1 MEWFHSFLYL
11 AFISIIAFP
20 VGRMIP
26 KHWIKYNCF
35 PFTAYEWEDDGRIY
49 NKIGIRK
56 WMNKVPDMS
65 RIMKKFMK
73 RKELPK
79 GFGSEDIRYLLDETC
94 IAELIHSLLCV
105 AGLHCMDYWPGV
117 GGVIFALLYLVGN
130 LLFVFIQRHNRPRL
144 ARVYERN
151 CKERGGVYESPDS
164 QLQYRR
170 RT

>member
-35 PFTAYEWEDDGRIY
+35 PFASYEWEDDGRIY

-65 RIMKKFMK
+65 RIMKRFMK

-79 GFGSEDIRYLLDETC
+79 GFGSDDLRYLLDETC
-94 IAELIHSLLCV
+94 IAELIHSLLCA
-105 AGLHCMDYWPGV
+105 AGLYCMDFWPGA
-117 GGVIFALLYLVGN
+117 GGMIFAFLYFVGN

-144 ARVYERN
+144 VRVYERN
-151 CKERGGVYESPDS
+151 CKIAYC
-164 QLQYRR
+164 
-170 RT
+170 RTIKEKGIRY

>member
-1 MEWFHSFLYL
+1 MLITVTSVSFWGEKTMEWFHSFLYL
-11 AFISIIAFP
+11 VFISIIAFP
-20 VGRMIP
+20 IGRMIP

-79 GFGSEDIRYLLDETC
+79 GFG
-94 IAELIHSLLCV
+94 
-105 AGLHCMDYWPGV
+105 G
-117 GGVIFALLYLVGN
+117 
-130 LLFVFIQRHNRPRL
+130 
-144 ARVYERN
+144 
-151 CKERGGVYESPDS
+151 
-164 QLQYRR
+164 
-170 RT
+170 